1 MRAYAKVSQ
10 RESYNLAIAEDKGV
24 ALDCTSVSN
33 YTSSKKYFTNG
44 GRYGKGILVFTYT
57 IGFILVIGLTPI
69 LLPLLFK
76 IIRDLLQRSDKNYDK
91 MFLAGACTISTGY
104 TILSVSIAFYQVTR
118 YITEFDHMKAAFLLI
133 ILFWMLV
140 ITIFSALYFRF
151 DEKNF
156 SNSHRKRIL
165 HFAMCFAAFSLSS
178 FTGIIMLSFAPTILL
193 LFAYPVD
200 TSSLLILHV
209 ASFYSTTIVLA
220 VFFRGVKEWIIN
232 HDSIFG
238 TTFCS
243 SCCKNPSNVP
253 SKRDSI
259 KRTFQC
265 FIFGGL
271 LFLGMVL
278 FAMLP
283 LTYVCLILL
292 YQFVVARSEVNQLL
306 AYSNFATYIPSIV
319 IAVFGYIIKKGAF
332 DLPYEETAK
341 EKNGAETAK
350 EKNGAETAKEKNG
363 AETAKGKNEA
373 ETAKE
378 KNGAETAQGK
388 K

>member
-1 MRAYAKVSQ
+1 
-10 RESYNLAIAEDKGV
+10 
-24 ALDCTSVSN
+24 
-33 YTSSKKYFTNG
+33 
-44 GRYGKGILVFTYT
+44 
-57 IGFILVIGLTPI
+57 
-69 LLPLLFK
+69 
-76 IIRDLLQRSDKNYDK
+76 

-118 YITEFDHMKAAFLLI
+118 YINEFDHMKAAFLLS
-133 ILFWMLV
+133 ILLWMLV
-140 ITIFSALYFRF
+140 NTIFSALYFRF
-151 DEKNF
+151 DEKKF
-156 SNSHRKRIL
+156 SNSHRKLIL

-178 FTGIIMLSFAPTILL
+178 FTGIVMLSFAPTILL

-209 ASFYSTTIVLA
+209 ASFYSTTILLA

-232 HDSIFG
+232 HDSIFE

-243 SCCKNPSNVP
+243 SCYKNDCIKHKNY
-253 SKRDSI
+253 SI
-259 KRTFQC
+259 IKSAFQC
-265 FIFGGL
+265 IIFGGL
-271 LFLGMVL
+271 LLLGMVL

-341 EKNGAETAK
+341 EKN
-350 EKNGAETAKEKNG
+350 
-363 AETAKGKNEA
+363 EA
-373 ETAKE
+373 ETALE
-378 KNGAETAQGK
+378 EDA
-388 K
+388 

>member
-10 RESYNLAIAEDKGV
+10 RESYIFAIADDKGV

-33 YTSSKKYFTNG
+33 YTSSKNYFTNG
-44 GRYGKGILVFTYT
+44 GQYGKGILVFTYT

-118 YITEFDHMKAAFLLI
+118 YINEFDHMKAAFLPI
-133 ILFWMLV
+133 ILFWKLV

-151 DEKNF
+151 DENNF
-156 SNSHRKRIL
+156 SNSHRKHIL

-178 FTGIIMLSFAPTILL
+178 FTGIVMLSFAPTILL

-238 TTFCS
+238 TTFFS
-243 SCCKNPSNVP
+243 HCCDN
-253 SKRDSI
+253 DSI
-259 KRTFQC
+259 KRF
-265 FIFGGL
+265 FHWLIFCGL
-271 LFLGMVL
+271 LLLGMVL

-332 DLPYEETAK
+332 DFPYEETAK
-341 EKNGAETAK
+341 EKNGAETA
-350 EKNGAETAKEKNG
+350 
-363 AETAKGKNEA
+363 
-373 ETAKE
+373 
-378 KNGAETAQGK
+378 
-388 K
+388 